1 MMGRKALAGKLFY
14 QVSVEELVPDGHL
27 LRRVAE
33 AVDFGVARRLTARFY
48 SHTGQPSV
56 DPVVLFKMALLGY
69 LYGLPSERRLVDEI
83 RVNLAYRWFI
93 GYDLDEAIPDQS
105 VLSKARRRFGPTIC
119 EAFFTDVVRQ
129 CERAGLIRG
138 DRLFL
143 DSTLVAA
150 HADLGRVGSRELIRQ
165 LSTAGE
171 HVADLWEENPEAAT
185 VAGVDPTAPGGA
197 SGPAHSADGAESG
210 VVEAVAEPVNEPGE
224 RSSLHVAGPDDP
236 PNAGLGLLNDR
247 LVSRTDPD
255 ATVVQ
260 RAKVPADL
268 YYKVHVGVDGG
279 QARIITAADATTGI
293 VGDEQ
298 PLPRLV
304 AEHEG
309 NTRRRILEVAA
320 DTKYGTID
328 NYRWLEERDVRAAIP
343 FSDGGSDHRL
353 IPRSAFL
360 DDPVTDTYRCPTGA
374 LLTRQGRTTTT
385 AAHPLI
391 IYRPR
396 PAACAD
402 CPLKAR
408 CCGTAKVRSVSRP
421 DDGGLRDRTVAYL
434 RSGPARRLIR
444 QRKAWV
450 ETVFGDGKERRGLRR
465 ARCRGLDAVRIQA
478 LLTATAQNI
487 RTLALHRPAGPA
499 PSPAHASTDPG
510 HRLLP
515 YLRRSRHS
523 SCAPGRP
530 TPRRPRSLC
539 PGHGRSRI

>member
-1 MMGRKALAGKLFY
+1 
-14 QVSVEELVPDGHL
+14 
-27 LRRVAE
+27 
-33 AVDFGVARRLTARFY
+33 
-48 SHTGQPSV
+48 
-56 DPVVLFKMALLGY
+56 
-69 LYGLPSERRLVDEI
+69 
-83 RVNLAYRWFI
+83 
-93 GYDLDEAIPDQS
+93 
-105 VLSKARRRFGPTIC
+105 
-119 EAFFTDVVRQ
+119 
-129 CERAGLIRG
+129 
-138 DRLFL
+138 
-143 DSTLVAA
+143 
-150 HADLGRVGSRELIRQ
+150 
-165 LSTAGE
+165 
-171 HVADLWEENPEAAT
+171 
-185 VAGVDPTAPGGA
+185 VDPTAPAGA
-197 SGPAHSADGAESG
+197 PGAARSADGGEFG
-210 VVEAVAEPVNEPGE
+210 VVEAVAAPVDEAGE
-224 RSSLHVAGPDDP
+224 RVSLHVAGPDDP

-279 QARIITAADATTGI
+279 QARIITAVDATTGI

-298 PLPRLV
+298 LLPRLV

-328 NYRWLEERDVRAAIP
+328 NYQWLEERDVHAAIP
-343 FSDGGSDHRL
+343 FSYGGSDHRL

-360 DDPVTDTYRCPTGA
+360 YDPVTDTYRCPTGA

-396 PAACAD
+396 PADCAA
-402 CPLKAR
+402 CPLKQK

-434 RSGPARRLIR
+434 RTGPARRLIR

-487 RTLALHRPAGPA
+487 RKLALHRPAGPTL
-499 PSPAHASTDPG
+499 SPAHAPTDAG
-510 HRLLP
+510 HCLLP

-523 SCAPGRP
+523 SCPAGRP
-530 TPRRPRSLC
+530 TPRRPHSLC

>member
-1 MMGRKALAGKLFY
+1 MGRKALAGRLFY
-14 QVSVEELVPDGHL
+14 QVSLEELVPDGHL
-27 LRRVAE
+27 LRRVDE
-33 AVDFGVARRLTARFY
+33 AVNFAVARHLTARFF

-69 LYGLPSERRLVDEI
+69 LYGIPSERRLIEEI
-83 RVNLAYRWFI
+83 RLNLAYRWFV
-93 GYDLDEAIPDQS
+93 GYDLDETIPDHS
-105 VLSKARRRFGPTIC
+105 VLSKARRRFGPPIYD
-119 EAFFTDVVRQ
+119 AFFTDVVRQ
-129 CERAGLIRG
+129 CARAGLIRG

-165 LSTAGE
+165 LSTVGE
-171 HVADLWEENPEAAT
+171 HVADLWDENPEATA
-185 VAGVDPTAPGGA
+185 VAGVDPTAPA
-197 SGPAHSADGAESG
+197 STPESAPSADGGESG
-210 VVEAVAEPVNEPGE
+210 VVAAVADPVDEAGE
-224 RSSLHVAGPDDP
+224 RVGLHVAGLDDP

-279 QARIITAADATTGI
+279 QARIITAVEATTGI

-298 PLPRLV
+298 LLPRLV

-309 NTRRRILEVAA
+309 NTRRHLREVAA
-320 DTKYGTID
+320 DTKYGTVD
-328 NYRWLEERDVRAAIP
+328 NYQWLGERDVRAAIP

-360 DDPVTDTYRCPTGA
+360 YDPATDTYRCPTGA

-402 CPLKAR
+402 CPLKVR

-434 RSGPARRLIR
+434 RTGPARRLIR

-478 LLTATAQNI
+478 LLTATVQNLPK
-487 RTLALHRPAGPA
+487 LALRRPAGPLS
-499 PSPAHASTDPG
+499 PPAHAPTVRYTAPAR
-510 HRLLP
+510 HRRRLRAAHRP
-515 YLRRSRHS
+515 VQRPVRRS
-523 SCAPGRP
+523 
-530 TPRRPRSLC
+530 PRSPRLHRA
-539 PGHGRSRI
+539 GSHA